1 MQDVSGEIPEDKSY
15 DQISREMVRRRR
27 RKTMPGETSPF
38 NRWRRRRNTPGH
50 FKVRI
55 GDVVAELT
63 PRQAVVWLLNFD
75 TMISL
80 YEVTTEQHIDE
91 SRRTRLKSS
100 CTRFSGPVDGE
111 PVSE

>member
-15 DQISREMVRRRR
+15 DQISREMIRRKR
-27 RKTMPGETSPF
+27 RKTMPGEPSPF

-91 SRRTRLKSS
+91 SGRTRLKSS
-100 CTRFSGPVDGE
+100 LHQILRARGRRTSI
-111 PVSE
+111 